1 MNKSKYIKL
10 IILMITVIIVLII
23 DIYFSIMQE
32 IDYNQRKEYGN
43 DRWLQVENRI
53 IETEEKIRAIERE
66 LHQGGMQ

>member
-10 IILMITVIIVLII
+10 IILMIIVIIVLII

>member
-10 IILMITVIIVLII
+10 IILMIIVIIVLII
-23 DIYFSIMQE
+23 DIYLSIMQE

>member
-10 IILMITVIIVLII
+10 VILMIIVIIVLVI

-32 IDYNQRKEYGN
+32 IDYNQRKESGN

-53 IETEEKIRAIERE
+53 IETEEKIRAIEEE
-66 LHQGGMQ
+66 LRPGEMQ

>member
-10 IILMITVIIVLII
+10 VILMIIVIMVLVI

-32 IDYNQRKEYGN
+32 IDYNQRKESGN

-53 IETEEKIRAIERE
+53 IETEEKIRAIEE
-66 LHQGGMQ
+66 KLHLGGMQ

>member
-1 MNKSKYIKL
+1 MNKNKYIKL
-10 IILMITVIIVLII
+10 VILMIIVIIVLLI

-32 IDYNQRKEYGN
+32 IDYAKRKDSGN

-53 IETEEKIRAIERE
+53 LETEEKIKAIEEE